1 MKNKFFLLIVSC
13 LLLSGCGKKTLTC
26 SLTKNIESGK
36 SKEKQVFVF
45 NNNKISSIET
55 TLSVLLDD
63 GFKDY
68 SSVMVKKIRKDFKIY
83 NNHKG
88 ISAEVSENDST
99 IKASVKADYSKMNSS
114 SKRVIGF
121 DEKMS
126 YDDIKSK
133 MKKDNYTCK

>member
-1 MKNKFFLLIVSC
+1 MKNKCLLLIVSC

-26 SLTKNIESGK
+26 SLTKDIESGK

-45 NNNKISSIET
+45 NNNKISSIDT

-63 GFKDY
+63 EYKNY
-68 SSVMVKKIRKDFKIY
+68 SSVMVKKIKKEFKIY
-83 NNHKG
+83 NDHKG
-88 ISAEVSENDST
+88 LSVEISENDNT

-114 SKRVIGF
+114 SKKVIGF

-126 YDDIKSK
+126 YDDIKNK
-133 MKKDNYTCK
+133 MKKEKYTCK

>member
-13 LLLSGCGKKTLTC
+13 LLLSGCGEKTLTC

-36 SKEKQVFVF
+36 SREKQVFVF

-88 ISAEVSENDST
+88 ISTEVSENDNT

-126 YDDIKSK
+126 YDDIISK